1 MAYVPVANVAEVEM
15 RMRLAG
21 QSIENTLYFQF
32 ASGPS
37 SAELTALGG
46 DMRDWWIASY
56 APLVSSLVQLVE
68 VNCTDLTTATG
79 PQVGIAVTDEFGTGG
94 SNALSNNVALCV
106 SFRTTMRGRSFRGRN
121 YISGIDR
128 TQLVDSNTFETSYAT
143 SVHDAY
149 NAINSALSV
158 SADWVIVS
166 RFSGMGGTPRRPIPR
181 AAGLA
186 TLVTSVVIVDRTV
199 DSMRRRLPGRGT

>member
-1 MAYVPVANVAEVEM
+1 MAFVPVANVAEVEV

-37 SAELTALGG
+37 AAELTALGG
-46 DMRDWWIASY
+46 DIRDWWIASY
-56 APLVSSLVQLVE
+56 APLVWNGLQLVE
-68 VNCTDLTTATG
+68 VNCTDLTSDTG
-79 PQVGIAVTDEFGTGG
+79 PQVATPVTDEFGTGG
-94 SNALSNNVALCV
+94 ANTVANNVALCV
-106 SFRTTMRGRSFRGRN
+106 SFRTAFRGRSFRGRN
-121 YISGIDR
+121 YISGIPL
-128 TQLVDSNTFETSYAT
+128 TQLVDQNTVEVSYAT

-158 SADWVIVS
+158 SADWVVVS

-181 AAGLA
+181 TAGVA